1 MPVLMLDE
9 LKGLFKDD
17 ASFRTFVQRL
27 RDAMANNSMP
37 LVLTDKEVLFTA
49 ISPEATHDML
59 CERIVNRLSE
69 NPALLDEIEG
79 SLNDEIAD

>member
-9 LKGLFKDD
+9 LKGLFKDET
-17 ASFRTFVQRL
+17 SFQTLVQYF
-27 RDAMANNSMP
+27 RDALANHGMP
-37 LVLTDKEVLFTA
+37 IVLTNKEVLFTA
-49 ISPEATHDML
+49 VSPEATQDML

-79 SLNDEIAD
+79 GLNDEIVD